1 MRIYS
6 NSSLYY
12 ARNCFSA
19 IPNKNSRTFTSNP
32 KNHSVIDSLYGGN
45 KEITKEDALLYKY
58 WQENP
63 ISIFDKDSS
72 SKVIHDVS
80 KIPKEFIDN
89 LNNTEITEWDKNRL
103 NYALDFSIR
112 GNDISSNLDRLAA
125 TYVTTLEYLKTN
137 FNGEKLENYQKDLES
152 IISEISEKIA
162 SHFSKK

>member
-63 ISIFDKDSS
+63 ISISISIFDKDSS

-89 LNNTEITEWDKNRL
+89 LNNTEITEWDKKQIKLCPGLQHQRKR
-103 NYALDFSIR
+103 YQFQFRPTCSYVCYDS
-112 GNDISSNLDRLAA
+112 GISKN
-125 TYVTTLEYLKTN
+125 
-137 FNGEKLENYQKDLES
+137 KL
-152 IISEISEKIA
+152 
-162 SHFSKK
+162 